1 MPSQRQLA
9 AGEAQRI
16 GPPTAKPSV
25 IIYKHGRAAEQT
37 TQVAMRDHKEAFT
50 EVMNLLAGDKQFM
63 PDAIAHRFVHGGTIF
78 GDMVIDDAAI
88 ARLPD
93 IAPLAP
99 IHNPPAIAL
108 VQACNKQHPA
118 LPQVL
123 VFDTAFHATIPPRAS
138 TYAIGRQLRQD
149 LGLRKFGFHGTS
161 HQYVAAQAAAMLNKP
176 LAEFSGVSCHL
187 GSGGASLCAIV
198 NGKSIDNTM
207 GYSPL
212 QGLVMSTRCGDL
224 DPAVTLGL
232 LASCGGDCDQ
242 VERILNSRSGILGLT
257 GKSSDIRDSIGAYSG
272 TGSVAAVPSGTG
284 ILPVSSMGVPPM
296 SVAGVPPASTAAP
309 GLGRNKLATQIY
321 LWRIRKYLGAYL
333 AAVGPADA
341 VIFTDTIGQ
350 ALPAVRWAVCTDME
364 FFGLSIDPAKNNAAT
379 APPAD
384 VAAADSKVR
393 ILVIETNEEL
403 AIARRSFDLLQGH
416 KQ

>member
-1 MPSQRQLA
+1 MNMKILVFNCGSSSLKYRIIEMPSQRQLA

-16 GPPTAKPSV
+16 GPTTAKPSV
-25 IIYKHGRAAEQT
+25 IIYTHGQAAEQT
-37 TQVAMRDHKEAFT
+37 TQVPLRDHTEAFI
-50 EVMNLLAGDKQFM
+50 EVMKLLAGDKQFM

-78 GDMVIDDAAI
+78 GDMVIDDAGV
-88 ARLPD
+88 ARLSE
-93 IAPLAP
+93 IAQLAP

-108 VQACNKQHPA
+108 VEACNMQYPA

-138 TYAIGRQLRQD
+138 TYAISRELRQD
-149 LGLRKFGFHGTS
+149 LGLRKYGFHGTS
-161 HQYVAAQAAAMLNKP
+161 HQYVATQAAAMLNKP
-176 LAEFSGVSCHL
+176 FDQFTGVSCHL

-198 NGKSIDNTM
+198 NGKSVDNTM

-224 DPAVTLGL
+224 DPAVALGL
-232 LASCGGDCDQ
+232 LASCGGDYDQ
-242 VERILNSRSGILGLT
+242 VEKTLNSRSGILGLT

-272 TGSVAAVPSGTG
+272 
-284 ILPVSSMGVPPM
+284 MGVPPM
-296 SVAGVPPASTAAP
+296 RLTGASPVGV
-309 GLGRNKLATQIY
+309 GLGRNKLATQLY

-333 AAVGPADA
+333 AVVGPADA

-350 ALPAVRWAVCTDME
+350 GLPAVRWAVCTDME

-393 ILVIETNEEL
+393 IFVIETNEEL
-403 AIARRSFDLLQGH
+403 AIARRSFDLLSA
-416 KQ
+416 

>member
-1 MPSQRQLA
+1 MNMKILVFNCGSSSLKYRIIEMPSQRQLA

-25 IIYKHGRAAEQT
+25 IIYRHGDAPEHTA
-37 TQVAMRDHKEAFT
+37 QVPMRDHKEAFT
-50 EVMNLLAGDKQFM
+50 EVMKLLAGDKQFM
-63 PDAIAHRFVHGGTIF
+63 PDAIAHRFVHGGTTF
-78 GDMVIDDAAI
+78 GDMVIDNAGV
-88 ARLPD
+88 ARLKE

-108 VQACNKQHPA
+108 VEACNKQSPS

-123 VFDTAFHATIPPRAS
+123 VFDTAYHATIPPRAS

-161 HQYVAAQAAAMLNKP
+161 HQYVATQAAAMLNKP
-176 LAEFSGVSCHL
+176 FDQFTGVSCHL

-198 NGKSIDNTM
+198 KGKSVDNTM

-224 DPAVTLGL
+224 DPAVTLNL
-232 LASCGGDCDQ
+232 LASCGGDYDQ
-242 VERILNSRSGILGLT
+242 VEKTLNSRSGILGLT

-272 TGSVAAVPSGTG
+272 LGVAPVAANAAD
-284 ILPVSSMGVPPM
+284 LSSAI
-296 SVAGVPPASTAAP
+296 AGR
-309 GLGRNKLATQIY
+309 GRSKLATQLY

-333 AAVGPADA
+333 AVVGQADA

-364 FFGLSIDPAKNNAAT
+364 FFGLAIDPAKNSAAT
-379 APPAD
+379 KPPAD
-384 VAAADSKVR
+384 VAADNSKVR

-403 AIARRSFDLLQGH
+403 AIARRSFDLLSA
-416 KQ
+416 